1 MQQAH
6 WEQDLCLIYLCIPTV
21 PNWASLAAQ
30 RLKRLPP
37 MRETWVWSLGR
48 EDPLEKEMVD
58 HSSILALRIPWT
70 EKPCR
75 LQSTGSQRVGHD
87 WSTSPSPSPSP
98 SQCLFN
104 FYVRCS
110 HSLIYRLNHNQ
121 KRVKNA
127 STIRYKWWL
136 KLKVLQLPRTGCA
149 VLSRSVVSDS
159 DPMDCSPP
167 GSSVHGDSPDKNIG
181 VGCYALLQGIFPT
194 QGSNPGLPH
203 CRWIPYCL
211 SHQGSPL
218 PRIAAF
224 KFIKIFPVK
233 IYKALVHNRGCSRYC
248 GRYAEVVPT
257 FKKFKNKIKF

>member
-1 MQQAH
+1 
-6 WEQDLCLIYLCIPTV
+6 
-21 PNWASLAAQ
+21 
-30 RLKRLPP
+30 
-37 MRETWVWSLGR
+37 
-48 EDPLEKEMVD
+48 
-58 HSSILALRIPWT
+58 
-70 EKPCR
+70 
-75 LQSTGSQRVGHD
+75 
-87 WSTSPSPSPSP
+87 
-98 SQCLFN
+98 
-104 FYVRCS
+104 
-110 HSLIYRLNHNQ
+110 
-121 KRVKNA
+121 
-127 STIRYKWWL
+127 
-136 KLKVLQLPRTGCA
+136 
-149 VLSRSVVSDS
+149 
-159 DPMDCSPP
+159 MDCSPP

-257 FKKFKNKIKF
+257 FKKFKNKIKFKKIIKNKKKYIYLFRYFWLCWLFVSACEFSLVEASGGYSLVAGTGFSLLWLLLLQSTCSMACRLSCPAACGIFSDQE